1 MSACPSKAELEE
13 VALGSGRPE
22 PRAHAASCPDCAARL
37 AWLRKEEEIVSRW
50 AAQDGAPTGHLW
62 DGVRRRI
69 AGQRRRRRTAAAGF
83 AAAIAA
89 SFLVLLRPSAE
100 LPQTTASAAAAIDE
114 AEAEY
119 GRAIESLEA
128 QVAARHGGAQGQG
141 GAIAQGRAEN
151 PPDRNGELSKAGK
164 LVERFA
170 THRDMILRFV
180 IDLAVPFTNNSAERA
195 LRPVKLQQKTSAT
208 WRILQGLAPAAARSP
223 VGGSTAN
230 GMACGPLMVFLLG
243 CISNHACDSDMVV
256 LSSSPVRKRYDSVD
270 DQV

>member
-1 MSACPSKAELEE
+1 MTACPSKAELEE

-22 PRAHAASCPDCAARL
+22 PRAHAAGCPDCAARL

-141 GAIAQGRAEN
+141 GAIAQGRSSLLRARTSSGRD
-151 PPDRNGELSKAGK
+151 PAGRVR
-164 LVERFA
+164 LMEGYA
-170 THRDMILRFV
+170 AYLRS
-180 IDLAVPFTNNSAERA
+180 LRRA
-195 LRPVKLQQKTSAT
+195 LREEK
-208 WRILQGLAPAAARSP
+208 
-223 VGGSTAN
+223 
-230 GMACGPLMVFLLG
+230 
-243 CISNHACDSDMVV
+243 
-256 LSSSPVRKRYDSVD
+256 
-270 DQV
+270 